1 VKIQAKL
8 PFFRGRF
15 RIKKYFSG
23 MMKKTIWASFV
34 VFLAIVFF
42 SFTSKKENKQKVLK
56 TIIVDAGHGLM
67 PNGQHNGAKGTYSYE
82 DDICLSISRILV
94 SQLNE
99 ELPDIKIVE
108 TRTDENIVT
117 LHRRA
122 EIANEN
128 HGDLFISIH
137 CNAMPP
143 DRHSERIG
151 TKVVTVYVGK
161 GAKRKKVTKK
171 VPEYRYWT
179 TPNPRKGTETYIWG
193 AHKNEDK
200 EVAVRENAPMMEE
213 ENYKE
218 NYGDID
224 PNSPEFIALAL
235 LKTKQFFKRSATLAG
250 FVEDEF
256 VKAGRTS
263 SGQQQRQ
270 VGIWVLQA
278 TAMPSVL
285 VETGFLTNREEEDY
299 LNSIGG
305 QQEISNC
312 ITNAVKNY
320 ISWLEQ
326 HQQSS
331 NSSTQNNKGS
341 ETKNSETFLNMVDAR
356 EKSL

>member
-1 VKIQAKL
+1 
-8 PFFRGRF
+8 
-15 RIKKYFSG
+15 
-23 MMKKTIWASFV
+23 MMKRTIQVSFFV
-34 VFLAIVFF
+34 AITTVFL
-42 SFTSKKENKQKVLK
+42 SFIPNKERKQKVLK
-56 TIIVDAGHGLM
+56 TIVVDAGHGLM
-67 PNGQHNGAKGTYSYE
+67 PDGGHNGAKGSYSYE
-82 DDICLSISRILV
+82 DDICLSISRELV
-94 SQLNE
+94 SQLQE
-99 ELPDIKIVE
+99 ALPDIKIVE
-108 TRTDENIVT
+108 TRTDENIVP

-143 DRHSERIG
+143 IRHSERIG
-151 TKVVTVYVGK
+151 TKTVTTYVGK
-161 GAKRKKVTKK
+161 GAKRRKVTKK
-171 VPEYRYWT
+171 VPEYHYWT

-200 EVAVRENAPMMEE
+200 EVAVRENAPMLVE

-250 FVEDEF
+250 FVENEF
-256 VKAGRTS
+256 TNAGRTS

-285 VETGFLTNREEEDY
+285 VETGFITNREEEDY
-299 LNSIGG
+299 LNSKEG
-305 QQEISNC
+305 QQEISKC
-312 ITNAVKNY
+312 VTEAVKNY
-320 ISWLEQ
+320 IGWLEK
-326 HQQSS
+326 QQQPLNS
-331 NSSTQNNKGS
+331 NTQNTNSTSNAVKDS
-341 ETKNSETFLNMVDAR
+341 RAFLDMIETKENNSF
-356 EKSL
+356 

>member
-1 VKIQAKL
+1 
-8 PFFRGRF
+8 
-15 RIKKYFSG
+15 
-23 MMKKTIWASFV
+23 MMKRTILVSFFV
-34 VFLAIVFF
+34 SITAVLV
-42 SFTSKKENKQKVLK
+42 SFIPPKESKQKVLK

-67 PNGQHNGAKGTYSYE
+67 PNGGHNGAKGSYSYE
-82 DDICLSISRILV
+82 DDICLSISRELV
-94 SQLNE
+94 SQLQE
-99 ELPDIKIVE
+99 ALPDVKIVE
-108 TRTDENIVT
+108 TRTDENIVA

-151 TKVVTVYVGK
+151 TKTVTTYVGK
-161 GAKRKKVTKK
+161 GKKRKKVTKR

-200 EVAVRENAPMMEE
+200 EVAVRENAPMMVE

-250 FVEDEF
+250 LVEDEF
-256 VKAGRTS
+256 TKAGRTS

-285 VETGFLTNREEEDY
+285 VETGFITNREEEDY
-299 LNSIGG
+299 LNSKEG
-305 QQEISNC
+305 QLEISKC
-312 ITNAVKNY
+312 VTAAVKNY
-320 ISWLEQ
+320 IDWLEK
-326 HQQSS
+326 QQQPLNS
-331 NSSTQNNKGS
+331 NTQN
-341 ETKNSETFLNMVDAR
+341 TNSASNAVKDSRAFLNMI
-356 EKSL
+356 ETKENNSF

>member
-1 VKIQAKL
+1 
-8 PFFRGRF
+8 
-15 RIKKYFSG
+15 
-23 MMKKTIWASFV
+23 MKKTILV
-34 VFLAIVFF
+34 VFFVLLITVLF
-42 SFTSKKENKQKVLK
+42 SFIPENGSKQKVLK
-56 TIIVDAGHGLM
+56 TIIIDAGHGLM
-67 PNGQHNGAKGTYSYE
+67 PGGGHNGAKGTYSYE
-82 DDICLSISRILV
+82 DDICLAIDRELV
-94 SQLNE
+94 SQLHE
-99 ELPDIKIVE
+99 ALPNVNIVE
-108 TRTDENIVT
+108 TRTDENIVP

-128 HGDLFISIH
+128 HGNLFISIH

-143 DRHSERIG
+143 NRHSERIG
-151 TKVVTVYVGK
+151 TKTVTSYVGK
-161 GAKRKKVTKK
+161 GKKRRKLTRR

-179 TPNPRKGTETYIWG
+179 TPNLRKGTETYIWG

-250 FVEDEF
+250 LVEDEF
-256 VKAGRTS
+256 TKAGRTS

-270 VGIWVLQA
+270 IGIWVLQA

-285 VETGFLTNREEEDY
+285 VETGFLTNPEEEDY
-299 LNSIGG
+299 LNSKGG
-305 QQEISNC
+305 QQEISKC

-320 ISWLEQ
+320 IDWLEK
-326 HQQSS
+326 S
-331 NSSTQNNKGS
+331 NSQNSNTQNNKPVS
-341 ETKNSETFLNMVDAR
+341 SKTASAFLDMIENK
-356 EKSL
+356 EKKSR

>member
-1 VKIQAKL
+1 
-8 PFFRGRF
+8 
-15 RIKKYFSG
+15 
-23 MMKKTIWASFV
+23 MMKGAILVSFLV
-34 VFLAIVFF
+34 SITAVLF
-42 SFTSKKENKQKVLK
+42 SFKPLKEGNQKVLK

-67 PNGQHNGAKGTYSYE
+67 PDGGHNGAKGSYSYE
-82 DDICLSISRILV
+82 DDICLSISRELV
-94 SQLNE
+94 SQLQE
-99 ELPDIKIVE
+99 ALPGIKIVE
-108 TRTDENIVT
+108 TRTDENIVP

-151 TKVVTVYVGK
+151 TKTVTVYVGK
-161 GAKRKKVTKK
+161 GKNRKKVTKR

-200 EVAVRENAPMMEE
+200 EVAVRENAPMLEE
-213 ENYKE
+213 ENYKD

-250 FVEDEF
+250 FVENEF
-256 VKAGRTS
+256 TKAGRTS

-285 VETGFLTNREEEDY
+285 VETGFITNQEEEDY
-299 LNSIGG
+299 LNSKDG
-305 QQEISNC
+305 QQEISKC
-312 ITNAVKNY
+312 VTDAVKNY
-320 ISWLEQ
+320 IDWLEK
-326 HQQSS
+326 QQQPI
-331 NSSTQNNKGS
+331 NSSTQNNNNKPDAVKDS
-341 ETKNSETFLNMVDAR
+341 KAFLEMI
-356 EKSL
+356 EKKENKSF

>member
-1 VKIQAKL
+1 
-8 PFFRGRF
+8 
-15 RIKKYFSG
+15 
-23 MMKKTIWASFV
+23 MMKRAVLVSFFV
-34 VFLAIVFF
+34 SITAVLV
-42 SFTSKKENKQKVLK
+42 SFIPQKESKQKVLK

-67 PNGQHNGAKGTYSYE
+67 PGGGHNGAKGSYSYE
-82 DDICLSISRILV
+82 DDICLSISRELV
-94 SQLNE
+94 SQLQE
-99 ELPDIKIVE
+99 VLPDVKIVE
-108 TRTDENIVT
+108 TRTDENIVP

-151 TKVVTVYVGK
+151 TKTVTTYVGK
-161 GAKRKKVTKK
+161 GKKRKKVTKK

-200 EVAVRENAPMMEE
+200 EVAVRENAPMLVE

-256 VKAGRTS
+256 TKAGRTS

-285 VETGFLTNREEEDY
+285 VETGFITNREEEDY
-299 LNSIGG
+299 LNSKEG
-305 QQEISNC
+305 QQEISRC
-312 ITNAVKNY
+312 VTDAVKNY
-320 ISWLEQ
+320 VDWLEK
-326 HQQSS
+326 QQQLS
-331 NSSTQNNKGS
+331 NSNTQNN
-341 ETKNSETFLNMVDAR
+341 NSKADPVKDSKAFLEMIGKKENN
-356 EKSL
+356 SF

>member
-1 VKIQAKL
+1 
-8 PFFRGRF
+8 
-15 RIKKYFSG
+15 
-23 MMKKTIWASFV
+23 MMKNTVLVILFASFAV
-34 VFLAIVFF
+34 ALF
-42 SFTSKKENKQKVLK
+42 SFSPHTNNGQKVLK

-67 PNGQHNGAKGTYSYE
+67 PNGNYNGAKGSYSYE
-82 DDICLSISRILV
+82 DVIALSIAKELV
-94 SQLNE
+94 AQLHE
-99 ELPDIKIVE
+99 ALPDLMIIE
-108 TRTDENIVT
+108 TRPDEYIVP

-143 DRHSERIG
+143 IRHSERIG
-151 TKVVTVYVGK
+151 MHTVTVYSGK
-161 GAKRKKVTKK
+161 GKKRKKVTKK
-171 VPEYRYWT
+171 VPQYRYWT
-179 TPNPRKGTETYIWG
+179 TPNLRKGTETYIWG

-200 EVAVRENAPMMEE
+200 EVAVRENAPMLEE

-256 VKAGRTS
+256 TKAGRTS

-285 VETGFLTNREEEDY
+285 VETGFLTNPEEEDY
-299 LNSIGG
+299 LNSKEG
-305 QQEISNC
+305 QQEIAKC
-312 ITNAVKNY
+312 VTDAVRNY
-320 ISWLEQ
+320 INWLEQ
-326 HQQSS
+326 HQQSL
-331 NSSTQNNKGS
+331 NGSTQSGKPAPS
-341 ETKNSETFLNMVDAR
+341 KDAEAFLNMIESK
-356 EKSL
+356 EKKN

>member
-1 VKIQAKL
+1 
-8 PFFRGRF
+8 
-15 RIKKYFSG
+15 
-23 MMKKTIWASFV
+23 
-34 VFLAIVFF
+34 
-42 SFTSKKENKQKVLK
+42 
-56 TIIVDAGHGLM
+56 
-67 PNGQHNGAKGTYSYE
+67 
-82 DDICLSISRILV
+82 
-94 SQLNE
+94 
-99 ELPDIKIVE
+99 VE
-108 TRTDENIVT
+108 TRTDENIVA

-143 DRHSERIG
+143 IRHSERIG
-151 TKVVTVYVGK
+151 TRTVTTYVGK
-161 GAKRKKVTKK
+161 GAKRRKVTKK
-171 VPEYRYWT
+171 VPEYHYWT

-200 EVAVRENAPMMEE
+200 EVAVRENAPMMVE
-213 ENYKE
+213 ENFKE

-256 VKAGRTS
+256 TKAGRTS

-285 VETGFLTNREEEDY
+285 VETGFITNREEEDY
-299 LNSIGG
+299 LNSKEG
-305 QQEISNC
+305 QQEISKC
-312 ITNAVKNY
+312 VRGAVKNY
-320 ISWLEQ
+320 IDWLEK
-326 HQQSS
+326 QQQPS
-331 NSSTQNNKGS
+331 NSSTQNTNSTS
-341 ETKNSETFLNMVDAR
+341 ETVKDSRAFLDMIEKKENNSF
-356 EKSL
+356 